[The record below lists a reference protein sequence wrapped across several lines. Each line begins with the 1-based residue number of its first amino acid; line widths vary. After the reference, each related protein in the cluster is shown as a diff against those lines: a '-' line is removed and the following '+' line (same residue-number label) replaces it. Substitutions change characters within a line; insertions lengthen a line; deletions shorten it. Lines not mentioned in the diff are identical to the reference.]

1 MMMDAA
7 HDVEDLTRLA
17 TQHRR
22 QIVENLSQTRK
33 NDVAYLRD
41 LHLDPQNGYFL
52 NIAQLGEDTLN
63 FSTILTRENHQ
74 ERCEQLYFLGL
85 SLGRLLTTTSSAS
98 QLVVDGCQLMDELD
112 FYFAPS
118 GIQNMKLMTVAT
130 KSPLY
135 ERGDRPSKEL
145 TEPYRS
151 VIRKWN
157 NKPVYQRLMTPNIAF
172 PLDYCHLVVSLCEML
187 TLLYGK
193 LINDDACVVNPH
205 VFHALLRLDDK
216 LKKFLLDNVNK
227 HLSSAASELIKSEFA
242 SLRPQRE

>member
-1 MMMDAA
+1 
-7 HDVEDLTRLA
+7 
-17 TQHRR
+17 
-22 QIVENLSQTRK
+22 
-33 NDVAYLRD
+33 
-41 LHLDPQNGYFL
+41 
-52 NIAQLGEDTLN
+52 
-63 FSTILTRENHQ
+63 
-74 ERCEQLYFLGL
+74 
-85 SLGRLLTTTSSAS
+85 
-98 QLVVDGCQLMDELD
+98 
-112 FYFAPS
+112 
-118 GIQNMKLMTVAT
+118 MKLMTVAT